1 MKKIYPAA
9 AGIAILLIGMA
20 CTEIALP
27 RSPGRPILSRIE
39 VRVPQSAE
47 IDSFDVEIELKKGRY
62 DLYLVTETVKKNY
75 RVKAGE
81 SVTDLLSADA
91 LLGDPDRSKRIANE
105 YISLP
110 VKVKLIHNSKTLREL
125 KSDIDCFA
133 GYNVPNNAAV
143 PLNNLGMLTYTENP

>member
-1 MKKIYPAA
+1 MKNIYPAIA
-9 AGIAILLIGMA
+9 AIAILLIGVA

-27 RSPGRPILSRIE
+27 RSPGRPILSRVE

-62 DLYLVTETVKKNY
+62 DLYLVTETVKKSY

-81 SVTDLLSADA
+81 SITDLLNADA
-91 LLGDPDRSKRIANE
+91 LLGDPDRSKRIASE

-110 VKVKLIHNSKTLREL
+110 VKVKLIHNSKTLREI

-133 GYNVPNNAAV
+133 GYNVPNNEAV
-143 PLNNLGMLTYTENP
+143 PLNNLGMLTYQENP

>member
-1 MKKIYPAA
+1 MKAIYPTAA
-9 AGIAILLIGMA
+9 AITILLIGMA
-20 CTEIALP
+20 CTELALP

-39 VRVPQSAE
+39 LQVPQSTRV
-47 IDSFDVEIELKKGRY
+47 DSFQVDIELKKGRY
-62 DLYLVTETVKKNY
+62 DLYLVTETVKKSY

-91 LLGDPDRSKRIANE
+91 LLGDPGRSKRIASE

-110 VKVKLIHNSKTLREL
+110 IKVKLIHNSKTLSEI
-125 KSDIDCFA
+125 KSTIDCFA

-143 PLNNLGMLTYTENP
+143 PLNNLGTLNYQEAQ